1 MDYERAF
8 KIVKAPLVTEKSFL
22 MMERENKLMLLVDDK
37 ATKREIKTAVEMLF
51 DVEVLGI
58 NTLRTAKGKRAYV
71 KLAPGYSATD
81 IASRLGLV

>member
-8 KIVKAPLVTEKSFL
+8 KMIGAPIVTEKSFL
-22 MMERENKLMLLVDDK
+22 LMERENKLTFLVDDK
-37 ATKREIKTAVEMLF
+37 ANKKEIKEAVEKLF
-51 DVEVLGI
+51 DVKVVKV
-58 NTLRTAKGKRAYV
+58 NTLRTPKGKKAYV